1 MSYSSWKDVPADV
14 LERVHY
20 GHFVFDFSPL
30 GEPFIMTPDFTAAMH
45 RELAAGAPIPQI
57 LRAML
62 DARIH
67 ELETQPAVRDEVGRV
82 WRESGVN
89 GVQVTLGGL
98 ALSPSDWDSTLR
110 DAAYWIRR
118 IRAGGD
124 IAICDKA
131 ADLRSA
137 QADGKVGVLLGMQDI
152 TQIGKDVW
160 KLEMLR
166 DFGTRVIQLTF
177 NTRNYLG
184 DGCTEREQS
193 GLSKFGIDV
202 VNRMNKLG
210 IIVDVS
216 HSGYNTTLD
225 AIRHSRRPVAIT
237 HSSCQVVAA
246 HPRAK
251 SDEQL
256 RALRDADG
264 YIGMLCCPFFIKP
277 QGGAVLADFLDHIDH
292 AVTIMGVD
300 KVGIGT
306 DWGGWSPDYPQEIKA
321 LAQAKLAS
329 HGFAK
334 GELDFGDIIPE
345 FDAWTSWSCITAG
358 LLARGFSEPEVA
370 GLIGG
375 NWLSFMDRHDAAQ

>member
-1 MSYSSWKDVPADV
+1 MSFSSWKEVPADV
-14 LERVHY
+14 LKRVH
-20 GHFVFDFSPL
+20 HENFVFDFSPL
-30 GEPFIMTPDFTAAMH
+30 GEPFVMTPDFTAAMH

-67 ELETQPAVRDEVGRV
+67 ELETQSAVRDEVRRV
-82 WRESGVN
+82 WRDSGVN

-118 IRAGGD
+118 VRAGGD
-124 IAICDKA
+124 MAICDNA
-131 ADLRSA
+131 SDLRSA
-137 QADGKVGVLLGMQDI
+137 QAAGKVGLLLGMQDI

-202 VNRMNKLG
+202 VHRMNKLG

-225 AIRHSRRPVAIT
+225 AIRHSHRPVAIT

-277 QGGAVLADFLDHIDH
+277 QGGAVLADFLDHIEH
-292 AVTIMGVD
+292 AVTIVGVD

-306 DWGGWSPDYPQEIKA
+306 DWGGWSPDYPQDIKA

-358 LLARGFSEPEVA
+358 LLARGFSQQEVA

-375 NWLSFMDRHDAAQ
+375 NWLSFMDRHDAA

>member
-1 MSYSSWKDVPADV
+1 MSYASWKDVPPEV
-14 LERVHY
+14 LQRVH
-20 GHFVFDFSPL
+20 HDNFVFDFSPL
-30 GEPFIMTPDFTAAMH
+30 GEPFIMTGEFSAAMH

-62 DARIH
+62 DARIR
-67 ELETQPAVRDEVGRV
+67 ELETQPPVREEVRRV
-82 WRESGVN
+82 WRASGVN
-89 GVQVTLGGL
+89 AVQVTLGGL
-98 ALSPSDWDSTLR
+98 SLSPSDWDSTVR
-110 DAAYWIRR
+110 DAAYWMRR
-118 IRAGGD
+118 VRSGGD
-124 IAICDKA
+124 MAICDNA
-131 ADLRSA
+131 AQLRGA
-137 QADGKVGVLLGMQDI
+137 HAEGKIGLLLGMQDI
-152 TQIGKDVW
+152 TQIGKDIG
-160 KLEMLR
+160 KLDMLR

-193 GLSKFGIDV
+193 GLSKYGIDV
-202 VNRMNKLG
+202 VRRMNQLG

-237 HSSCQVVAA
+237 HSSCQVVAS

-256 RALRDADG
+256 RALHDADG

-277 QGGAVLADFLDHIDH
+277 QGGAALSDFLDHIEH
-292 AVTIMGVD
+292 AATMMGVD

-306 DWGGWSPDYPQEIKA
+306 DWGGWSPDYPEEIKG

-358 LLARGFSEPEVA
+358 LLSRGFTENEVR

-375 NWLSFMDRHDAAQ
+375 NWLAFMERHDAA

>member
-1 MSYSSWKDVPADV
+1 MSYASWRDVPAGV
-14 LERVHY
+14 LQRVH
-20 GHFVFDFSPL
+20 HDNFVFDFSPL
-30 GEPFIMTPDFTAAMH
+30 GEPFIMTPDFTAVMH

-57 LRAML
+57 LRRML
-62 DARIH
+62 DARIQ
-67 ELETQPAVRDEVGRV
+67 ELETQAPVREEVRRV
-82 WRESGVN
+82 WRASGVN

-110 DAAYWIRR
+110 DAAYWQRR
-118 IRAGGD
+118 VRAGGD
-124 IAICDKA
+124 MAICDSA
-131 ADLRSA
+131 EDLRRA
-137 QADGKVGVLLGMQDI
+137 QAEGKVGIVLGMQDI
-152 TQIGKDVW
+152 TQLGKDIGKLD
-160 KLEMLR
+160 MLR

-177 NTRNYLG
+177 NTRNFLG

-193 GLSKFGIDV
+193 GLSKFGIEMV
-202 VNRMNKLG
+202 HRMNALG

-216 HSGYNTTLD
+216 HSGYHTTLD
-225 AIRHSRRPVAIT
+225 AIHHSRRPVAIT

-256 RALRDADG
+256 RALRDAQG
-264 YIGMLCCPFFIKP
+264 YLGILCCPFFIKP
-277 QGGAVLADFLDHIDH
+277 GGGATLDDMLDHIEH
-292 AVTIMGVD
+292 AVSVVGVD

-306 DWGGWSPDYPQEIKA
+306 DWGGWSPDYPKEISA
-321 LAQAKLAS
+321 LAQEKLAS

-358 LLARGFSEPEVA
+358 LLARGFAEAEVR

-375 NWLSFMDRHDAAQ
+375 NWLDFMARHDAA

>member
-1 MSYSSWKDVPADV
+1 MTYASWKDVPADV
-14 LERVHY
+14 LRRVH
-20 GHFVFDFSPL
+20 HDNFVFDFSPL

-45 RELAAGAPIPQI
+45 RELEKGAPIPKI
-57 LRAML
+57 LRVML
-62 DARIH
+62 DARIE
-67 ELETQPAVRDEVGRV
+67 ELETQPSVREEVRRV

-118 IRAGGD
+118 VRAGGD
-124 IAICDKA
+124 MVICDNA
-131 ADLRSA
+131 SQLRAA
-137 QADGKVGVLLGMQDI
+137 QAAGTVGLLLGMQDI
-152 TQIGKDVW
+152 TQIGKDLE

-166 DFGTRVIQLTF
+166 DFGTRIIQLTF

-193 GLSKFGIDV
+193 GLSKFGIEAV
-202 VNRMNKLG
+202 QRMNRLG

-237 HSSCQVVAA
+237 HSSCQVVAQ

-277 QGGAVLADFLDHIDH
+277 QGGAVLDDFLDHIEH
-292 AVTIMGVD
+292 AVSVVGAD

-306 DWGGWSPDYPQEIKA
+306 DWGGWSPDYPNEIKG

-358 LLARGFSEPEVA
+358 LLARGFSEDEVR

-375 NWLSFMDRHDAAQ
+375 NWLAFMERHDAA